1 MLLAAQVLIYL
12 DVMFYG
18 CTAWDVC
25 LFAGTTL
32 VVCAMTGCN
41 AVVVDRHEPTC
52 RAMLYRMARLDEAP
66 GPSAELNEAA
76 VDVSEE
82 EEVSE

>member
-1 MLLAAQVLIYL
+1 
-12 DVMFYG
+12 
-18 CTAWDVC
+18 
-25 LFAGTTL
+25 
-32 VVCAMTGCN
+32 MTGCN

-82 EEVSE
+82 EEVAE

>member
-1 MLLAAQVLIYL
+1 
-12 DVMFYG
+12 
-18 CTAWDVC
+18 
-25 LFAGTTL
+25 
-32 VVCAMTGCN
+32 MTGCN

-76 VDVSEE
+76 VAVPEE
-82 EEVSE
+82 EEDSE